1 MGLHRGETAVVHKEN
16 HSVDTVEFI
25 DYVDYADYRSDVSDL
40 NLDGPTVQ
48 SIAAA
53 LAAQKRERAA
63 FTRDTGARLNRD
75 GRLLHT
81 SRSLES

>member
-1 MGLHRGETAVVHKEN
+1 MIPKEN
-16 HSVDTVEFI
+16 QSVDAVEFI
-25 DYVDYADYRSDVSDL
+25 DYVDYSDYRTDVSDFTQS
-40 NLDGPTVQ
+40 GPTVH
-48 SIAAA
+48 SVAAA

-63 FTRDTGARLNRD
+63 FTRDTGVRLNRD